1 MGRGYQR
8 TLQSKD
14 RAPDQPL
21 FTLAGEPLR
30 TPDLWRDGPALLA
43 FYKASCPTCQLTLP
57 FLERLRAGGARVFAI
72 AQDKPST
79 ARAFNT
85 EFDLPDMPTL
95 IDPAADGYPA
105 SDAFGLTHVPSMFLV
120 QPDGVITWDS
130 VGFVR
135 IDLEDLSRRLDIPIF
150 HNGDIVPA
158 AKAG

>member
-1 MGRGYQR
+1 
-8 TLQSKD
+8 
-14 RAPDQPL
+14 
-21 FTLAGEPLR
+21 
-30 TPDLWRDGPALLA
+30 
-43 FYKASCPTCQLTLP
+43 
-57 FLERLRAGGARVFAI
+57 
-72 AQDKPST
+72 
-79 ARAFNT
+79 
-85 EFDLPDMPTL
+85 MPTL

-105 SDAFGLTHVPSMFLV
+105 SDAFGLTHVPTLFLV